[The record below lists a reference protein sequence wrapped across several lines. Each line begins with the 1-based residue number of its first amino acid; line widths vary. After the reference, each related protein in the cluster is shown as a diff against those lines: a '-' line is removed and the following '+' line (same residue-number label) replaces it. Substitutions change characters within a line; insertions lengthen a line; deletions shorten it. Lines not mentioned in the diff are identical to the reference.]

1 MSKDGRKG
9 KQREEWEWKEEAE
22 EEMSG
27 NEERGEEI
35 MREIRK
41 GWIRIGTTGRR
52 KKDERKRNEESRT
65 VEKEK
70 ETSRG
75 DEERSVT

>member
-1 MSKDGRKG
+1 
-9 KQREEWEWKEEAE
+9 
-22 EEMSG
+22 
-27 NEERGEEI
+27 

-52 KKDERKRNEESRT
+52 KKDERKRNEESGT

>member
-1 MSKDGRKG
+1 MKKMRRGD
-9 KQREEWEWKEEAE
+9 
-22 EEMSG
+22 
-27 NEERGEEI
+27 EERGEEI
-35 MREIRK
+35 MRAITE

-70 ETSRG
+70 ETRKG
-75 DEERSVT
+75 A